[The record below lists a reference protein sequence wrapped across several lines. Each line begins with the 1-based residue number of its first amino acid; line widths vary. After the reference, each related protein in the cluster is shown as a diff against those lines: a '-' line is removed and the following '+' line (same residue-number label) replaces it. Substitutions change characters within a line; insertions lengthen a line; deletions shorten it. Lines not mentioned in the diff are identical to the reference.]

1 MKQTATGQGWRGKGM
16 KQMLV
21 QRWDSW
27 EFPLEV
33 TGVSKGSEV
42 QKKLRHDCL
51 HSSQHFQ
58 YQCGQGIDTNQK
70 KAREAGLVRKI
81 ERSHLGK
88 SRPGLS
94 NRSRM

>member
-1 MKQTATGQGWRGKGM
+1 M

-42 QKKLRHDCL
+42 QERLLRHDCL
-51 HSSQHFQ
+51 RSSRHFQ
-58 YQCGQGIDTNQK
+58 YQGGQGVDTNQK
-70 KAREAGLVRKI
+70 KVRGAGLVFRKI

-94 NRSRM
+94 NRRRM